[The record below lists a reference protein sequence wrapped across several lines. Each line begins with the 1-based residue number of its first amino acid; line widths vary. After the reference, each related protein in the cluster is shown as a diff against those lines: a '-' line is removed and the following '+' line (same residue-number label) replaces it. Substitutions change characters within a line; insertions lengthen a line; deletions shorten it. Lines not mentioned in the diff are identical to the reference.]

1 MFKLSGGIQRKT
13 MQMMLLAAAFF
24 MVLAVAGPALS
35 CDVAVVSGKY
45 TTDGKPVLWKNFD
58 CSSDWEQQVKIFPAK
73 NEKAGDYFLLYHNDD
88 YMNLINNS
96 PVMPQSGANAAGL
109 AASVAAVYEDF
120 SPVHEAGN
128 LNTDLVQKAV
138 EQCATLEDFENLL
151 KTWPLTNRNRAISA
165 NYVVVDAQGGAALYE
180 CFTGDFSYGL
190 KYIKYRKYDAN
201 TGEVTDDKGQVVVA
215 APANHPGFVNRTNL
229 NNFVWY
235 NSGVDRYLRAQDL
248 LTDLARSRNLNAQTL
263 MQVVSKDVVGKQ
275 ANNNGNSNYSTTYC
289 ISRNQTRSG
298 TVFQGV
304 KAGDDP
310 LKSVFWTAL
319 GEPSVAV
326 YVPHMIGARGV
337 TEYAYMDRMNSVG
350 TMQDTTDNSL
360 LTIAEDK
367 LEISAGIHTSNRGSV
382 LTGPYNKYINKNAL
396 ARVQEWT
403 FPLENTVIAR
413 TNEFVS
419 QLDRDPNLLTQEHLW
434 AFTSY
439 CGKFIYDNYLD
450 QSAEAVPWTLEL
462 PGTALIEALE
472 EELTEQEE
480 GDLLCEDDEGTEPD
494 EDPVLL
500 LNIED
505 DDSADAGGADTGGS
519 NPGTDPP
526 ADPDNTSG
534 GDPVEEGGTPD
545 LNDPEAGTSSD
556 VDVAEETPDNPG
568 ENNNDTPAPGQDP
581 AAEPEGDAEAGADVE
596 AGVNSGLADDE
607 SGTDGGADTTAQD
620 NAAAQDN
627 PVRAYDKSVLRAMIM
642 TSTTNI
648 TTAVVSTNGSRQ
660 APSELWV
667 TMAERNA
674 YQNAINKA
682 SLVSQSLNVTQ
693 AEVNQAVIDLRAADA
708 AFAAAKK
715 PGTKPGMTLSGRVL
729 YKERLYK
736 PRYPLEDARI
746 YFRSKGRLYEAYSDV
761 QGYFKLPTDAPI
773 GFYTIYC
780 EHPQYGRMI
789 KLQYIGPLAY
799 GEFLYIR

>member
-13 MQMMLLAAAFF
+13 MPIMLLAAAFF

-73 NEKAGDYFLLYHNDD
+73 NERAGDYFLLYHNDD

-201 TGEVTDDKGQVVVA
+201 TGKVTDDKGQTIVP

-248 LTDLARSRNLNAQTL
+248 LTDLAQSRNLNAQTL

-275 ANNNGNSNYSTTYC
+275 ANNNGDSNYSTTYC

-304 KAGDDP
+304 RAGDDP

-337 TEYAYMDRMNSVG
+337 TEYAYMDRINSNG

-403 FPLENTVIAR
+403 FPLENTVIAK
-413 TNEFVS
+413 TNEFIS
-419 QLDRDPNLLTQEHLW
+419 QLDRDPDLLTQENLW

-439 CGKFIYDNYLD
+439 CGKFIYDNYLA
-450 QSAEAVPWTLEL
+450 QSAESIPWALEL
-462 PGTALIEALE
+462 PVPAEVEPLE
-472 EELTEQEE
+472 EELTELEE
-480 GDLLCEDDEGTEPD
+480 EILLSEDDEGTEPVG
-494 EDPVLL
+494 DPVLDGDS
-500 LNIED
+500 D
-505 DDSADAGGADTGGS
+505 DNDSTGAGGSNPGAGTGGS
-519 NPGTDPP
+519 NP
-526 ADPDNTSG
+526 DPDTPANPENTSG
-534 GDPVEEGGTPD
+534 SDPVEEGGNPNI
-545 LNDPEAGTSSD
+545 NDPEAGTFPD
-556 VDVAEETPDNPG
+556 VDVPEETPDNPD
-568 ENNNDTPAPGQDP
+568 ENNNDTSAPGQDP
-581 AAEPEGDAEAGADVE
+581 AAEPEGDTEP
-596 AGVNSGLADDE
+596 GVNNGAADDGM
-607 SGTDGGADTTAQD
+607 GTADDAAATSQD

-627 PVRAYDKSVLRAMIM
+627 SVRAYDKSVLRAMIM

-648 TTAVVSTNGSRQ
+648 TTAIVSTDGSKQ
-660 APSELWV
+660 APSEHWV

-674 YQNAINKA
+674 YQDAINKA
-682 SLVSQSLNVTQ
+682 SLISQSLNVTQ
-693 AEVNQAVIDLRAADA
+693 AEVNQAIIDLRAADA
-708 AFAAAKK
+708 AFAEAKK

-746 YFRSKGRLYEAYSDV
+746 YFRSKGRLYEAYSDA
-761 QGYFKLPTDAPI
+761 QGYFKLETDAPL

-780 EHPQYGRMI
+780 EHPQYGTMM

>member
-1 MFKLSGGIQRKT
+1 VFKFSGGIPRKT
-13 MQMMLLAAAFF
+13 MPIMLLAAAFF

-73 NEKAGDYFLLYHNDD
+73 NERAGDYFLLYHNDD

-201 TGEVTDDKGQVVVA
+201 TGEVTDDKGQVVVP
-215 APANHPGFVNRTNL
+215 APADHPGFVNRTNL

-248 LTDLARSRNLNAQTL
+248 LTDLAQSRNLNAQTL

-326 YVPHMIGARGV
+326 YVPHMIGAGGV
-337 TEYAYMDRMNSVG
+337 TEYAYMDRINSDG
-350 TMQDTTDNSL
+350 TMQDITDNSL

-403 FPLENTVIAR
+403 IPLENTVIAR
-413 TNEFVS
+413 TNEFIS
-419 QLDRDPNLLTQEHLW
+419 QLDRNPDHLTAENLW

-439 CGKFIYDNYLD
+439 CGKFIYDNYLA
-450 QSAEAVPWTLEL
+450 QSAEALPWAPEL
-462 PGTALIEALE
+462 PGPALE
-472 EELTEQEE
+472 DELTEQEE
-480 GDLLCEDDEGTEPD
+480 EDLLSEDDEGAEPG

-500 LNIED
+500 LDIDD
-505 DDSADAGGADTGGS
+505 DDSAGAGGS

-526 ADPDNTSG
+526 ADPGNTSG
-534 GDPVEEGGTPD
+534 SDPVAEGGAPD

-556 VDVAEETPDNPG
+556 ADAPEETPDNPG
-568 ENNNDTPAPGQDP
+568 ENNNDTPAPDQDP
-581 AAEPEGDAEAGADVE
+581 AAVPENDAG
-596 AGVNSGLADDE
+596 AGVNSGLAGNE
-607 SGTDGGADTTAQD
+607 MGTGGGTDAASQG
-620 NAAAQDN
+620 NAVSQN
-627 PVRAYDKSVLRAMIM
+627 NSVRAYDKSVLRAMII

-648 TTAVVSTNGSRQ
+648 TTAIVSTDGSRQ
-660 APSELWV
+660 APSEHWV

-674 YQNAINKA
+674 YQDAINKA
-682 SLVSQSLNVTQ
+682 SLISQSLNVTQ
-693 AEVNQAVIDLRAADA
+693 AEVNQAIIDLRAADA
-708 AFAAAKK
+708 AFTEAKK

-746 YFRSKGRLYEAYSDV
+746 YFRSKGRLYEAYSDA
-761 QGYFKLPTDAPI
+761 QGYFKLETDAPL

-780 EHPQYGRMI
+780 EHPQYGTMM